1 MSRTLVIGL
10 DAATW
15 RVMSP
20 LIKQKKLPN
29 IQYLIQTGVSGKLRS
44 TVPPMTPPAWTSIV
58 TGVNP
63 GKHGIYDFI
72 KQDRDTYRIIPV
84 EYWKMKR
91 PAIWDLFN
99 MQNKKVG
106 VFNFPQAFPPPE
118 IDSFFISGI
127 FSPKHKDIAYPSEL
141 NKFLKSKGYRIYP
154 RFEARNGVKRY
165 FNEVKKLT
173 EIQCSTAIELML
185 TKEWDLF
192 WIVFQGIDW
201 IQHYLWS
208 STVSGESAVAAFYRY
223 MDKVVGR
230 FLDHAEK
237 DWNILILS
245 DHGFQKIKAEIHLN
259 RILEKWGYLKRR
271 KVSEK
276 KARKIKKTAV
286 RTGWEFAQK
295 LPFFIKQVI
304 RRNITEGLRKEIKK
318 VRREHLNLPK
328 VIDWEKTKAFSFGY
342 MGRIYIHEKGKYSK
356 GIVNSG
362 AEYEN
367 LCEEIIEKLKTL
379 VNPYD
384 QAPIVGDIFH
394 KKDIYSGEQID
405 YAPDI
410 IFNSSHFEYMC
421 YGDFGDSWM
430 NSPLD
435 RQADHDMDGIYIIKG
450 TGIRKNIS
458 IDAQVIDITPTLLY
472 LQGLPILKEMDGRV
486 LLELFDEEFRK
497 ENKLQ
502 SVDSFSLQ
510 KRKKYHMTQKEQRD
524 IEKRLKDLG
533 YL

>member
-20 LIKQKKLPN
+20 LIKQNKLPN
-29 IQYLIQTGVSGKLRS
+29 IQYLIQQGVSGKLRS
-44 TVPPMTPPAWTSIV
+44 TVPPMTPPAWTSII

-63 GKHGIYDFI
+63 GKHGIYDFT
-72 KQDRDTYRIIPV
+72 KQDRDTYQIIPV
-84 EYWKMKR
+84 EYWKMPQ
-91 PAIWDLFN
+91 PAIWDIFN

-118 IDSFFISGI
+118 IKSFFISGI
-127 FSPKHKDIAYPSEL
+127 FSPKKKDIAYPSEL
-141 NKFLKSKGYRIYP
+141 NKFLKSQGYRIYP

-173 EIQCSTAIELML
+173 EIQCRTALELML

-208 STVSGESAVAAFYRY
+208 SSISGESAVAAFYGY
-223 MDKVVGR
+223 MDKVVGS

-245 DHGFQKIKAEIHLN
+245 DHGFQKINAEIHLN
-259 RILEKWGYLKRR
+259 RILEKWGYLKR
-271 KVSEK
+271 KEFPEK
-276 KARKIKKTAV
+276 KAGIIKKKAV
-286 RTGWEFAQK
+286 KTGWEIAQK
-295 LPFFIKQVI
+295 CPFFIKQMI
-304 RRNITEGLRKEIKK
+304 RRNITDGLRSEIKK
-318 VRREHLNLPK
+318 VRREHLNLSK
-328 VIDWEKTKAFSFGY
+328 VVDWENTKAFSFGY

-356 GIVNSG
+356 GIVKKG
-362 AEYEN
+362 VEYEN

-379 VNPYD
+379 QDPYTK
-384 QAPIVGDIFH
+384 APIVGDIFH
-394 KKDIYSGEQID
+394 KKDLYSGEQLD

-410 IFNSSHFEYMC
+410 VFNSSNFEYMC
-421 YGDFGDSWM
+421 YGDFGETWI
-430 NSPLD
+430 NPPAG
-435 RQADHDMDGIYIIKG
+435 RQADHDMNGIFVIKG
-450 TGIRKNIS
+450 NGIRENIK
-458 IDAQVIDITPTLLY
+458 INAQVIDITPTLLY
-472 LQGLPILKEMDGRV
+472 LQGLPVLKEMDGRV
-486 LLELFDEEFRK
+486 LK
-497 ENKLQ
+497 EVFNEKFKKGNKLQ
-502 SVDSFSLQ
+502 SVDSFSLR
-510 KRKKYHMTQKEQRD
+510 KRKKYQMTKKEQQN